1 MECAKL
7 KTCIFF
13 NDQMDA
19 MPAVGA
25 VLKKQYCEGTFADCA
40 RFRVATALGAA
51 GVPKDLFPT
60 DSARADKLLGDR
72 R

>member
-19 MPAVGA
+19 MPAVSA
-25 VLKKQYCEGTFADCA
+25 VLKKQFCEGTFADCA
-40 RFRVATALGAA
+40 RFRVATALGAT
-51 GVPKDLFPT
+51 GVPTDLFPT
-60 DSARADKLLGDR
+60 DSDRADRLLAAR
-72 R
+72 N